1 MSASA
6 RARMLAGAA
15 TVVVIATVIAGL
27 IAIGPPGL
35 QRERKLDKR
44 RVQDLTTLTRLL
56 NVYWLAHLQIPPD
69 LDTLAKSPGVRVPID
84 PQTGGNYEYITT
96 GEKTYR
102 LCAVFSQDTSA
113 EPRADYFPIGEK
125 WLHGA
130 GRTCFDRD
138 IDKVSEYD

>member
-1 MSASA
+1 MNASL
-6 RARMLAGAA
+6 RARVLAGAA
-15 TVVVIATVIAGL
+15 TVVVTATVIAGL

-69 LDTLAKSPGVRVPID
+69 LDALAKSPGVRVPTD
-84 PQTGGNYEYITT
+84 PKTAKNYEYIAT

-102 LCAVFSQDTSA
+102 LCATFSQDTSA
-113 EPRADYFPIGEK
+113 EPRADYLPIGEK
-125 WLHGA
+125 WLHGV
-130 GRTCFDRD
+130 GRACFDRD
-138 IDKVSEYD
+138 IDKASEYD